1 MREEV
6 SGDVFVFVFAFYYMY
21 EEATWLNMDSGVYL
35 HQIPPIQ
42 FSSCVP
48 LGRHMA
54 LSSSLNL
61 TFHSSP
67 TLLPILACPHKD
79 QIF

>member
-35 HQIPPIQ
+35 HLIPPIQ